1 MKAVLK
7 NQNGYYVKV
16 NVNNGIEKTLD
27 IIQATIFTSMSD
39 IEKYKQKAPSKLKSY
54 KVFSLEDNEPIKI
67 QPVKKIKRKTFDKT
81 TRQSIYNN
89 SGCRCQICGR
99 LITYNDFT
107 IDHIIPLAKGGTN
120 DMSNLQSSCVRCNRI
135 KADVLPDD
143 FNSLVEQI
151 ILYRMSNHCNKS
163 FAKSIIKI
171 YLKNIFKK

>member
-7 NQNGYYVKV
+7 NQNGYYVKI
-16 NVNNGIEKTLD
+16 NVNHGIDKTLD
-27 IIQATIFTSMSD
+27 ITQVTIFTSISD
-39 IEKYKQKAPSKLKSY
+39 IEKYKQKAHSKLKSY
-54 KVFSLEDNEPIKI
+54 KAFSLDNNEPINI

-81 TRQSIYNN
+81 TRKSIYNN

-99 LITYNDFT
+99 LITYDDFT

-120 DMSNLQSSCVRCNRI
+120 NMSNLQSSCVRCNSI

-143 FNSLVEQI
+143 FNSLIEQI
-151 ILYRMSNHCNKS
+151 ILYRMNNHYNKS